1 MKKDV
6 GNKGKSSMYLHEE
19 YLKYIIY
26 FNTTII
32 LLKYKKIIFQ
42 IMILK

>member
-19 YLKYIIY
+19 YLNILYIL
-26 FNTTII
+26 I
-32 LLKYKKIIFQ
+32 LPSFY
-42 IMILK
+42 